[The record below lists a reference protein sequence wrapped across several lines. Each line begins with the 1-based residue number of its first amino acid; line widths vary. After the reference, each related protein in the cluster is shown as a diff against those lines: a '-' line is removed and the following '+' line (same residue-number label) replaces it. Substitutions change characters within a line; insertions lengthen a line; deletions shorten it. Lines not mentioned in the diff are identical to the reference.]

1 MSPATRITVYGL
13 DRLFAIGRTVPE
25 HYQHL
30 MRQYA
35 AFICDHCV
43 DFPPGIGN
51 KISDPEEF
59 GSEVLANQLAEGT
72 LGAVASSRSVRGVQ
86 LYALMIAMAEVR
98 PDHVLVNQ
106 TPVYWSS
113 LDMPEKV
120 NDDIKKSFLHASILQ
135 LLPAVLRTL
144 PREHRAV
151 QQHMSGA
158 ARYLVRWQ
166 TPGNLRGLLVTDSH
180 AGLGVDVVAV

>member
-1 MSPATRITVYGL
+1 MSPGTRITVYGL
-13 DRLFAIGRTVPE
+13 DSLFAMDRTEPE

-35 AFICDHCV
+35 AFICHHCV
-43 DFPPGIGN
+43 DFPPVIVN

-59 GSEVLANQLAEGT
+59 GSEVLFNQLAEGT
-72 LGAVASSRSVRGVQ
+72 LGAVASSRSVRGVR

-120 NDDIKKSFLHASILQ
+120 GDDIKKRFLYALILQ
-135 LLPAVLRTL
+135 LLPSELRTL

-151 QQHMSGA
+151 QHLASGA
-158 ARYLVRWQ
+158 ARYRVSWQ
-166 TPGNLRGLLVTDSH
+166 TPSNLSELLVTDSQ
-180 AGLGVDVVAV
+180 AGLSVDVVAG